1 MLDVSADQR
10 FAKLLVERGKLRD
23 ADMTRALRVQ
33 EGQASRE
40 RLSRLI
46 VRLGL
51 ISERDAADTLSEILD
66 FPLVHG
72 ADYPEANVFDGQVSA
87 RFLKENVA
95 VPIAEQDDG
104 IVVAMADP
112 QDDYGASSVAA
123 AFDRPVVRRVG
134 APSEID
140 AAIER

>member
-46 VRLGL
+46 VRLGR

-66 FPLVHG
+66 VPLVHG
-72 ADYPEANVFDGQVSA
+72 ADYPSG
-87 RFLKENVA
+87 
-95 VPIAEQDDG
+95 VPLLIR
-104 IVVAMADP
+104 
-112 QDDYGASSVAA
+112 S
-123 AFDRPVVRRVG
+123 
-134 APSEID
+134 
-140 AAIER
+140 